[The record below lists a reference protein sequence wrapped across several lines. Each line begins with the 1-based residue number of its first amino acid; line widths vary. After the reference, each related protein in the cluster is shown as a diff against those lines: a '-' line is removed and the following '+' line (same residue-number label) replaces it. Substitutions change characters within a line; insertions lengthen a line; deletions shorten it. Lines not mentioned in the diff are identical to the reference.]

1 MTPQYSRN
9 MVECP
14 NCESDHTHDEL
25 TIADSYSTSDT
36 TYVYLKCPTCEN
48 SADYTEWDA
57 FYALYD

>member
-1 MTPQYSRN
+1 

-14 NCESDHTHDEL
+14 NCKADHLHEDLEL
-25 TIADSYSTSDT
+25 TESYSTGDT
-36 TYVYLKCPTCEN
+36 TYAYLKCPSCGK